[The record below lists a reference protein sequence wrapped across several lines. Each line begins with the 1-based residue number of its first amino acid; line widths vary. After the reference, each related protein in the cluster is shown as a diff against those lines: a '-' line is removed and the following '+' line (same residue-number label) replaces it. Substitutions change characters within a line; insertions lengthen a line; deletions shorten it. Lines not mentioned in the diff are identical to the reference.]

1 MYGLYVQ
8 DNKDEHMMKKYDV
21 EIEKGAKTKR
31 NHSSQPASSGGHHHT
46 KTLTDD
52 LHQPGLLYFGLSK
65 RVGDRHSCKNVQA
78 RPCYFSSWLF

>member
-1 MYGLYVQ
+1 
-8 DNKDEHMMKKYDV
+8 MMLRLRKGQKLNATILHNLQVV
-21 EIEKGAKTKR
+21 EVII
-31 NHSSQPASSGGHHHT
+31 NT

-52 LHQPGLLYFGLSK
+52 LHQPGSFSFGLSK